1 MDPGNSP
8 GHANN
13 TLREVMIMF
22 APRKILVP
30 TDFTEDSDRA
40 LREAIDI
47 AAASSGKVYLLH
59 VDERMPIVVG
69 DAVLDPKVVAATEK
83 SDELIARQKMI
94 EEVRR
99 VASRKD
105 VEIEIDER
113 HGVTFEEIAAY
124 MKDKLIDL
132 VIIGPHIRK
141 GLLKG
146 LQVSVTNRLMKEA
159 TCPMLVLPSV
169 T

>member
-1 MDPGNSP
+1 MK
-8 GHANN
+8 
-13 TLREVMIMF
+13 EVITMLE
-22 APRKILVP
+22 PRRILVP

-47 AAASSGKVYLLH
+47 AAASRGRVYLLH
-59 VDERMPIVVG
+59 VDDRLPIVIG
-69 DAVLDPKVVAATEK
+69 DAVLDPKTIAATEK
-83 SDELIARQKMI
+83 SDEMIARQKMA
-94 EEVRR
+94 EEVRK
-99 VASRKD
+99 VASGTN
-105 VEIEIDER
+105 VEVEIDER

-132 VIIGPHIRK
+132 VIIGPHARK

-146 LQVSVTNRLMKEA
+146 LQARVTNRLMKEA
-159 TCPMLVLPSV
+159 TCPMLVLPSL